1 VPTSKLPTRPAAK
14 GYVRFSDQLSGSLN
28 NIAEMVQEHQGMIDS
43 IQDVALE
50 LTEAIGS
57 LHVLTV
63 KYAGTANQFLDLIL
77 PVVKNLPIVPQKAR
91 DLLVNLERWTQQIID
106 SNAKTASAISDVKMG
121 LKTGDVSKLKGHAV
135 ELQGVTKTLTSL
147 VNSAK

>member
-1 VPTSKLPTRPAAK
+1 MPNPKIPTRPAAT
-14 GYVRFSDQLSGSLN
+14 GYVRFSDKLSGSLN
-28 NIAEMVQEHQGMIDS
+28 NIADMVQEHQTMIDS
-43 IQDVALE
+43 IQEVALE

-63 KYAGTANQFLDLIL
+63 KYAGTANQFLDLVL
-77 PVVKNLPIVPQKAR
+77 PVVQNLPIIPQKAR

-121 LKTGDVSKLKGHAV
+121 LKTGDVNRLKDHAA
-135 ELQGVTKTLTSL
+135 ELQGVTKILTSL
-147 VNSAK
+147 VASAK